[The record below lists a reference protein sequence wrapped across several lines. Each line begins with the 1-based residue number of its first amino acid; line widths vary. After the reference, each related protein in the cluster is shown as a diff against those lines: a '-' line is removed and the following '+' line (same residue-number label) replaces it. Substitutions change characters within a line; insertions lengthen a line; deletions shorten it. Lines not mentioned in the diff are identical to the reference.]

1 MKKLGI
7 VIVNYND
14 YKTTIKLL
22 ENIKDYKILDLIVIV
37 DNNSSDSSIKELK
50 KYASKKV
57 ILLEN
62 KENKGYASG
71 LNTGAKYINKKLK
84 DCNIIFSNSDIIIK
98 EEADLEKL
106 SNTITEDIKVVGPN
120 IIQNTEAN
128 KGWILPTIKDEILFN
143 LPLIS
148 RKFKKKILYR
158 DSYYKQDISIV
169 DVVSGCFFM
178 VDGKTLEEVDY
189 FDENTFLYYEENILA
204 KKIKMISK
212 KEAINNKVSVIHDHS
227 ITIDKNIKKI
237 NKYKILKESQKYY
250 VEKYLK
256 ANKFQLLL
264 LYLTNKLSLLILYI
278 RCYIN
283 KK

>member
-143 LPLIS
+143 FPLIS

-204 KKIKMISK
+204 KKIKMIFK